1 MPQPSLV
8 HLDVLLGHVRGAGL
22 PVELRIEG
30 EPRELSPGVDA
41 SAYRIVQEALTNAL
55 KHAGPAR
62 ADVTV
67 RYGTDTLELEV
78 ADDGA
83 GSANGDGAGTRAD
96 RHARAGGD
104 LRRRRRR
111 RVAARGRLRR
121 AREAAAVIRVLLADD
136 QRLVRSGFR
145 MILRADPGL
154 DVVGEAG
161 DGVEAVAL
169 ARELRPDVVLMDV
182 RMPRLDGIEATRQLL
197 REQEPPRVL
206 VLTTFD
212 LDEYVYAALR
222 AGASGFLLKDAPE
235 EQLAA
240 AIRVAADGGA
250 LFSPGVTRRLIE
262 RFTALDPD
270 VATPPRLDE
279 LTAREL
285 EVLRLIARGLSNAEI
300 AAELVVSDHTV
311 KTHVAR
317 VLAKL
322 DLRDRTQAVI
332 AAYESGSSAPAPP
345 RPAPTDSCRRPN
357 FSSSSSSGGSWP
369 CGVTWSTTSGRT
381 RATASAASS
390 SLTPSCVAMLVISSS
405 PTASRTAAPS
415 TALFSPVET
424 HEFASSARPLACSR
438 PRIFWRPPFISIEAT
453 SGRSIAIMPPPCPPA
468 RLPPRPPPPRIPP
481 SRSPRP
487 SASA

>member
-1 MPQPSLV
+1 
-8 HLDVLLGHVRGAGL
+8 
-22 PVELRIEG
+22 
-30 EPRELSPGVDA
+30 
-41 SAYRIVQEALTNAL
+41 
-55 KHAGPAR
+55 
-62 ADVTV
+62 
-67 RYGTDTLELEV
+67 
-78 ADDGA
+78 
-83 GSANGDGAGTRAD
+83 
-96 RHARAGGD
+96 
-104 LRRRRRR
+104 
-111 RVAARGRLRR
+111 
-121 AREAAAVIRVLLADD
+121 VIRVLLADD

-197 REQEPPRVL
+197 REQDPPRVL

-270 VATPPRLDE
+270 VATPPRLEE

-332 AAYESGSSAPAPP
+332 AAYESGLV
-345 RPAPTDSCRRPN
+345 RP
-357 FSSSSSSGGSWP
+357 G
-369 CGVTWSTTSGRT
+369 
-381 RATASAASS
+381 AA
-390 SLTPSCVAMLVISSS
+390 
-405 PTASRTAAPS
+405 
-415 TALFSPVET
+415 
-424 HEFASSARPLACSR
+424 
-438 PRIFWRPPFISIEAT
+438 
-453 SGRSIAIMPPPCPPA
+453 
-468 RLPPRPPPPRIPP
+468 
-481 SRSPRP
+481 
-487 SASA
+487 